1 MLQVNHTNTIT
12 RCEISSKLITE
23 APKRQ
28 RRRSGVFVVN
38 FERTSDLFLVFVLLF
53 EQVNIYWA
61 GVIKRNYPKN
71 AVIKSLSSKIIY
83 SSGGHRGGVA
93 YRRRGSNLLQIMLPE
108 RVHRLKNFQI
118 CFFGRVTN
126 SVSFYWLRNFF
137 STFSLRGSNLKTLFV
152 KFFFE
157 LILIIWEC
165 M

>member
-1 MLQVNHTNTIT
+1 M
-12 RCEISSKLITE
+12 
-23 APKRQ
+23 
-28 RRRSGVFVVN
+28 
-38 FERTSDLFLVFVLLF
+38 
-53 EQVNIYWA
+53 
-61 GVIKRNYPKN
+61 IKRNYPKN
-71 AVIKSLSSKIIY
+71 AVIKSLSSNIIY
-83 SSGGHRGGVA
+83 SGGGHREGGGGEWGVA

-118 CFFGRVTN
+118 CFFGQVTN

-137 STFSLRGSNLKTLFV
+137 NNFFLRGSNLKTLFV